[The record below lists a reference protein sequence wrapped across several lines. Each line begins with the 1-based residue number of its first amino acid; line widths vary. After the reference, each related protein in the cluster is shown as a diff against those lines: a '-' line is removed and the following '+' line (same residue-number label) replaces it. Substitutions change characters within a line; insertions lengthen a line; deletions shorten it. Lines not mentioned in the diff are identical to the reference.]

1 MCADMC
7 LCHDVIFV
15 PYVGCVTLCFTGVP
29 YVGCVILLC
38 FTSVPYV
45 GCVTLRFT
53 GVLYEGCVTQCFTGV
68 PYVGCVILVLCVPI
82 CGNVCP
88 VTARELL
95 RQSNTGKVCL
105 CTCLLLIPTA
115 SLLGHFAC
123 TQIDL

>member
-1 MCADMC
+1 MCLGSKVPKYQLCATSPTCADMC
-7 LCHDVIFV
+7 LCQ
-15 PYVGCVTLCFTGVP
+15 GVTG
-29 YVGCVILLC
+29 
-38 FTSVPYV
+38 VPYV

-53 GVLYEGCVTQCFTGV
+53 GVLYVGCVTQCFTGV